1 MSAARRA
8 PSMQRARKL
17 LSAAEARHAHTRTR
31 MPTTLAT
38 PARRGHPPSPPQA
51 WPHEAE
57 RLRPL
62 DRRHLDGAAGG
73 RGGRKA
79 GGQQGRPCE
88 CCGEADGRDAVRC
101 GTCPARRHLMC
112 FFPPLAD
119 ACEAAGW
126 QCDGCVRAVAS
137 GGVLRS
143 LPAVGETIEVDIA
156 EVRDLGRYGEI
167 WGDMVDIAE
176 ARTSETLLR
185 DTFRHFSETLFG
197 DTFQR
202 DTETLPR
209 HFETLPRHFRDTF
222 ETLRSHRQGGGGG
235 RRWRVGGGGGGGAS
249 RRGPLRR
256 AVRDVALLRLA
267 RRQ

>member
-1 MSAARRA
+1 M
-8 PSMQRARKL
+8 
-17 LSAAEARHAHTRTR
+17 
-31 MPTTLAT
+31 
-38 PARRGHPPSPPQA
+38 
-51 WPHEAE
+51 
-57 RLRPL
+57 RPL

-167 WGDMVDIAE
+167 WSTSPRREIWGDLGRYGEIWGDMVDIAE
-176 ARTSETLLR
+176 ARTSETHLR
-185 DTFRHFSETLFG
+185 DTFRHFSETLF
-197 DTFQR
+197 
-202 DTETLPR
+202 
-209 HFETLPRHFRDTF
+209 
-222 ETLRSHRQGGGGG
+222 
-235 RRWRVGGGGGGGAS
+235 
-249 RRGPLRR
+249 
-256 AVRDVALLRLA
+256 
-267 RRQ
+267 